1 VDPVVPVWT
10 SKKYSTVEG
19 VTQLTVDHD
28 PARSGEPVRGGTLR
42 IAAPGPVTH
51 LDPAC
56 AYDLASAQL
65 LRAVTRQL
73 FAYPSTVD
81 LSDPDRAFRVVAD
94 VAEELPTRRNGGI
107 SADRRTWTVRLRR
120 DVLWDTVPRRPV
132 VAGDFVRALKRLA
145 NPVIGAGAIRYFTST
160 IEGMAQYCA
169 AYRAALPGR
178 RPTARALADFQDRHE
193 IAGVTALDDATLRI
207 RLVEPAD
214 DLPHLLAL
222 SCASAV
228 PREYD
233 RYLPGSVELF
243 EHLRSA
249 GPYRMA
255 RYRDGGRLLRLERNP
270 AWDPDADQVRGQFV
284 AAIEVSATGAPD
296 GVVAERVRR
305 GDVDLAWAMD
315 GVSWDGE
322 PAGDDE
328 APATS
333 AGYTLNPY
341 LVFNLRSPNGGGLT
355 GRAAVR
361 RAVAL
366 AVDKRALA
374 DVVGAAGVPC
384 VVQHGVIPP
393 GCVGHRPFNAF
404 PTPEDRGDPD
414 GARAELAAAGLGGR
428 RITLVAAVRDTPRQR
443 AVLDSV
449 AAGLARAGIDLAV
462 VPYPAQEYYDHPLGD
477 PAQAR
482 AGAWDVALAGWVPDW
497 FGDNGRAVV
506 QPLFESND
514 APGTTNYGGYHNA
527 QVDRLVAAALQAGSR
542 SRAAQLWHRVDRLVT
557 GDVAVVPLLASAMV
571 SPRRHSPR
579 LRNVRFL
586 PHCGYFDVT
595 SLWLADA
602 TEPWEVTAFA

>member
-1 VDPVVPVWT
+1 MTP
-10 SKKYSTVEG
+10 
-19 VTQLTVDHD
+19 LTADLHR
-28 PARSGEPVRGGTLR
+28 ARSGEPVRGGTLR
-42 IAAPGPVTH
+42 VAAPGPVTR

-73 FAYPSTVD
+73 FTYPSTVD
-81 LSDPDRAFRVVAD
+81 LSDPDRVFGLVAD

-107 SADRRTWTVRLRR
+107 SADRRTWTVRLRGGVR
-120 DVLWDTVPRRPV
+120 WDTVPRRPV

-145 NPVIGAGAIRYFTST
+145 NPVTGAGAIRYFTST
-160 IEGMAQYCA
+160 VEGMERYCA
-169 AYRAALPGR
+169 AYRAAFRGR
-178 RPTARALADFQDRHE
+178 RPSARDLAAFQDVHE

-255 RYRDGGRLLRLERNP
+255 LYRDGGRLLRLERNP
-270 AWDPDADQVRGQFV
+270 AWDPGTDQVRGQFV
-284 AAIEVSATGAPD
+284 DAIEVSATGEP
-296 GVVAERVRR
+296 AEAVIGRLAR
-305 GDVDLAWAMD
+305 GEADLAWSMD
-315 GVSWDGE
+315 GVSWSGP
-322 PAGDDE
+322 PAE
-328 APATS
+328 RECAPATA

-355 GRAAVR
+355 ARAAVR

-374 DVVGAAGVPC
+374 RILAATGVPC
-384 VVQHGVIPP
+384 VVQHGAIPP
-393 GCVGHRPFNAF
+393 GCVGHRPFNPY
-404 PTPEDRGDPD
+404 PTPDDRGDP
-414 GARAELAAAGLGGR
+414 GLARAELAAAGLGGGR
-428 RITLVAAVRDTPRQR
+428 VTLVAAVRDTPPQR
-443 AVLDSV
+443 ALLASI
-449 AAGLARAGIDLAV
+449 AADLRRAGIDLAV
-462 VPYPAQEYYDHPLGD
+462 VPCPAQEYYDRLLGD

-497 FGDNGRAVV
+497 FGDNGRAVL
-506 QPLFESND
+506 QPLFEPNE
-514 APGTTNYGGYHNA
+514 APGTTNYGGYHNPR
-527 QVDRLVAAALQAGSR
+527 VDRLVAAALRAGDR
-542 SRAAQLWHRVDRLVT
+542 DRAAELWHRADREVT
-557 GDVAVVPLLASAMV
+557 RDVAIVPLLASAMV
-571 SPRRHSPR
+571 SPRLHSPR

-586 PHCGYFDVT
+586 PHCGFFDVT
-595 SLWLADA
+595 SLWLDDA
-602 TEPWEVTAFA
+602 TDPWEVTAFA

>member
-1 VDPVVPVWT
+1 M
-10 SKKYSTVEG
+10 
-19 VTQLTVDHD
+19 TQLTADLD
-28 PARSGEPVRGGTLR
+28 RARSGEPVRGGTLR

-73 FAYPSTVD
+73 FTYPSTVD
-81 LSDPDRAFRVVAD
+81 LSDPGRAFGLVAD

-120 DVLWDTVPRRPV
+120 GVLWDSVPRRPV

-145 NPVIGAGAIRYFTST
+145 NPVTGAGAIRYFTST
-160 IEGMAQYCA
+160 IGGMAQYCA
-169 AYRAALPGR
+169 EYRAAFRDRP
-178 RPTARALADFQDRHE
+178 PTARALADFQNAHE

-233 RYLPGSVELF
+233 RFVPGSTELF
-243 EHLRSA
+243 GHLRSA
-249 GPYRMA
+249 GPYSLA
-255 RYRDGGRLLRLERNP
+255 LYRDGGRLLRLERNP
-270 AWDPDADQVRGQFV
+270 VWDPDEDQVRGQFV
-284 AAIEVSATGAPD
+284 GAIEVSATGEPA
-296 GVVAERVRR
+296 GVVAGRLDR
-305 GDVDLAWAMD
+305 GEADLAWSMD
-315 GVSWDGE
+315 EVSWTGE
-322 PAGDDE
+322 PAGGE
-328 APATS
+328 EGPPTS

-341 LVFNLRSPNGGGLT
+341 LVFNLRSPNRGGLT
-355 GRAAVR
+355 GRAALR

-374 DVVGAAGVPC
+374 GILAGGGVPC

-404 PTPEDRGDPD
+404 PTPGDRGDP
-414 GARAELAAAGLGGR
+414 GAARAELAAAGLAAER
-428 RITLVAAVRDTPRQR
+428 LTLVAAVRDIPEQR
-443 AVLDSV
+443 AVLDSI
-449 AAGLARAGIDLAV
+449 AADLGRAGIDLAV
-462 VPYPAQEYYDHPLGD
+462 VPYPPGEYYDRLLGD

-482 AGAWDVALAGWVPDW
+482 AGAWDLALAGWVPDW

-514 APGTTNYGGYHNA
+514 APGTTNYGGYHNP
-527 QVDRLVAAALQAGSR
+527 QVDRLVAAALRAGSR
-542 SRAAQLWHRVDRLVT
+542 SRAEELWHRVDRLVT
-557 GDVAVVPLLASAMV
+557 GDVAVVPLLACAMV

-579 LRNVRFL
+579 LRNVRYL
-586 PHCGYFDVT
+586 PHCGFFDVT
-595 SLWLADA
+595 SLWLDGA
-602 TEPWEVTAFA
+602 TEPWEVSAFA